1 MRNLLTEVSKMKNM
15 MGLTEAEKPK
25 YSPEVKSLVAVLKDN
40 KVYSAQIQKFINKIE
55 EYSKDGLVDFG
66 LVTRGILKTLKLKGN
81 KDINIFEFFKQLT
94 KSLEKRKTKKEVVSP
109 EEEPSILDKDIYKK
123 ELFFLQVELL
133 KLQEWLKQTGKTVII
148 VFEGR
153 DSAGKGSTIKKFTEN
168 LNPRYYK
175 VIALGIPTPDER
187 KNWWDRY
194 RNQIEKGKINFFDRS
209 WYNRGLVEPVMGYGS
224 SEEYEDFMDNVQDFE
239 ESLVIDGDYLFKLW
253 FSIDKETQAKRFDFR
268 QKSPL
273 KYWKYSE
280 NDEKMQDVWEKF
292 TEYKQKLFD
301 KTSTVNHPWVVLDSN
316 DKKISGLNSI
326 RYVLQ
331 NIPYTNKDEDVL
343 NKDFPEAMTV
353 LKPNINEQSVFDDI
367 NKTMGFNQSNKEPN
381 FMDKWSSMAPP
392 KDQMKPDSGGVVSD
406 INKTIKS
413 GLETAKKSL
422 DKKSSNPN
430 DVEVRTVSN
439 KLRQFIKC
447 SEGGDKEKKCEPALT
462 SYRFP
467 GEKYDT
473 VGWGHYGED
482 VSNSY
487 KKITKSVAEDLF
499 NKDIEKNTG
508 CVTRM
513 LDRWKS
519 QGLKTYKL
527 TQGQFDA
534 IVSYTFNSGCGGSGD
549 PEHPGLLGSKFIQQ
563 TKLGNHEKAAEIL
576 KNENIIQPGHKVR
589 REKESNMYKGIYS

>member
-15 MGLTEAEKPK
+15 MGLEETTKPK
-25 YSPEVKSLVAVLKDN
+25 YSPEVKSLIEFLKDN

-55 EYSKDGLVDFG
+55 EYSKEGLVDFG
-66 LVTRGILKTLKLKGN
+66 LLTRGIGKTLKLKGS

-123 ELFFLQVELL
+123 EIFFLQVELL

-153 DSAGKGSTIKKFTEN
+153 DSAGKGSIIKTFTEN

-194 RNQIEKGKINFFDRS
+194 SNQIEKGKINFFDRS

-239 ESLVIDGDYLFKLW
+239 ESLVVDGDYLFKLW

-301 KTSTVNHPWVVLDSN
+301 KTSTVNHPWVILDSN

-331 NIPYTNKDEDVL
+331 NIPYTNKDEDIL

-353 LKPNINEQSVFDDI
+353 LRPNINEQSVWDDY
-367 NKTMGFNQSNKEPN
+367 NKIASSLQSKGQTN
-381 FMDKWSSMAPP
+381 S
-392 KDQMKPDSGGVVSD
+392 DSGGIVSD

-422 DKKSSNPN
+422 DKKSSNSSGGYA
-430 DVEVRTVSN
+430 TKCSS
-439 KLRQFIKC
+439 KAIYFIKGE
-447 SEGGDKEKKCEPALT
+447 EGFTEYAYDDLEQKNPKTPVIGTWNRVAKNSVLTIGYGQTKIDDRKVKPGDTIDEPSASKHVDNFINKNINNQLLNL
-462 SYRFP
+462 P
-467 GEKYDT
+467 G
-473 VGWGHYGED
+473 H
-482 VSNSY
+482 N
-487 KKITKSVAEDLF
+487 
-499 NKDIEKNTG
+499 
-508 CVTRM
+508 
-513 LDRWKS
+513 
-519 QGLKTYKL
+519 KL
-527 TQGQFDA
+527 TQQQFDA
-534 IVSYTFNSGCGGSGD
+534 LCSLTYNLIGNVAAYNGTNLQKTISVNPNS
-549 PEHPGLLGSKFIQQ
+549 PNVKKHFTENWENL
-563 TKLGNHEKAAEIL
+563 TL
-576 KNENIIQPGHKVR
+576 KR
-589 REKESNMYKGIYS
+589 RGREYEIYSQGKYEPINPVKI

>member
-1 MRNLLTEVSKMKNM
+1 MKNM
-15 MGLTEAEKPK
+15 MGLQEADKPK
-25 YSPEVKSLVAVLKDN
+25 YSPEVKTLINFLKDN
-40 KVYSAQIQKFINKIE
+40 EVYSAQIQKFINKIDDFL
-55 EYSKDGLVDFG
+55 KDGLVDFG
-66 LVTRGILKTLKLKGN
+66 LITRGVLKTLKLKGN
-81 KDINIFEFFKQLT
+81 KDINVFEYFKQLT
-94 KSLEKRKTKKEVVSP
+94 KSLEKRKTKKEVVNP

-123 ELFFLQVELL
+123 EIFFLQVELL

-194 RNQIEKGKINFFDRS
+194 SNQIERGKINFFDRS

-239 ESLVIDGDYLFKLW
+239 ESLVVDGDYLFKLW

-301 KTSTVNHPWVVLDSN
+301 KTSTVNHPWVILDAN

-331 NIPYTNKDEDVL
+331 NIPYTNKDEDIL

-353 LKPNINEQSVFDDI
+353 LKPNINEQSWVDTI
-367 NKTMGFNQSNKEPN
+367 KSIGNTSQKQEPN

-392 KDQMKPDSGGVVSD
+392 KDQMTPNSGGVID
-406 INKTIKS
+406 TIKT
-413 GLETAKKSL
+413 GTEKIAKIAKE
-422 DKKSSNPN
+422 KSSNSNTSQLPTGVSDN
-430 DVEVRTVSN
+430 LVDFVGKIEFFVPCVYDDAKGSKCIRGESDCCLKGRTPSGTPTIGYGTVYYPDGKKVTPKDPSITKDKAKVYLKTTLN
-439 KLRQFIKC
+439 KLANKLLALYPNLNQKQVDALSSLCYQVGFAGCTTKAPKLSSSLKINPNSSSIKINFLDF
-447 SEGGDKEKKCEPALT
+447 S
-462 SYRFP
+462 
-467 GEKYDT
+467 
-473 VGWGHYGED
+473 H
-482 VSNSY
+482 
-487 KKITKSVAEDLF
+487 
-499 NKDIEKNTG
+499 KD
-508 CVTRM
+508 
-513 LDRWKS
+513 
-519 QGLKTYKL
+519 
-527 TQGQFDA
+527 
-534 IVSYTFNSGCGGSGD
+534 
-549 PEHPGLLGSKFIQQ
+549 
-563 TKLGNHEKAAEIL
+563 
-576 KNENIIQPGHKVR
+576 R
-589 REKESNMYKGIYS
+589 REKEWKIYSQGIYS

>member
-15 MGLTEAEKPK
+15 MGLQEADKPK
-25 YSPEVKSLVAVLKDN
+25 YSPEVKTLINFLKDN
-40 KVYSAQIQKFINKIE
+40 EVYSAQIQKFINKIDDFL
-55 EYSKDGLVDFG
+55 KDGLVDFG
-66 LVTRGILKTLKLKGN
+66 LITRGVLKTLKLKGN
-81 KDINIFEFFKQLT
+81 KDINVFEYFKQLT
-94 KSLEKRKTKKEVVSP
+94 KSLEKRKTKKEVVNP

-123 ELFFLQVELL
+123 EIFFLQVELL

-194 RNQIEKGKINFFDRS
+194 SNQIEKGKINFFDRS

-239 ESLVIDGDYLFKLW
+239 ESLVVDGDYLFKLW

-301 KTSTVNHPWVVLDSN
+301 KTSTVNHPWVILDAN

-331 NIPYTNKDEDVL
+331 NIPYTNKDEDIL

-353 LKPNINEQSVFDDI
+353 LKPNINEQSWVDTI
-367 NKTMGFNQSNKEPN
+367 KSIGNTSQKQEPN

-392 KDQMKPDSGGVVSD
+392 KDQMTPNSGGVID
-406 INKTIKS
+406 AIKTGTEKI
-413 GLETAKKSL
+413 AKIAKE
-422 DKKSSNPN
+422 KSSNSNTSQLPTGVSDN
-430 DVEVRTVSN
+430 LVDFVGKIEFFVPCVYDDAKGSKCIRGESDCCLKGRTPSGTPTIGYGTVYYPDGKKVTPKDPSITKDKAKVYLKTTLN
-439 KLRQFIKC
+439 KLANKLLALYPNLNQKQVDALSSLCYQVGFAGCTTKAPKLSSSLKINPNSSSIKINFLDF
-447 SEGGDKEKKCEPALT
+447 S
-462 SYRFP
+462 
-467 GEKYDT
+467 
-473 VGWGHYGED
+473 H
-482 VSNSY
+482 
-487 KKITKSVAEDLF
+487 
-499 NKDIEKNTG
+499 KD
-508 CVTRM
+508 
-513 LDRWKS
+513 
-519 QGLKTYKL
+519 
-527 TQGQFDA
+527 
-534 IVSYTFNSGCGGSGD
+534 
-549 PEHPGLLGSKFIQQ
+549 
-563 TKLGNHEKAAEIL
+563 
-576 KNENIIQPGHKVR
+576 R
-589 REKESNMYKGIYS
+589 REKEWKIYSQGIYS

>member
-1 MRNLLTEVSKMKNM
+1 MRNLLTEVSKIKNN
-15 MGLTEAEKPK
+15 MGLEEAAKPK
-25 YSPEVKSLVAVLKDN
+25 YSPEVKSLIEFLKDN

-55 EYSKDGLVDFG
+55 EYSKEGLVDFG
-66 LVTRGILKTLKLKGN
+66 LLTRGIGKTLKLKGS
-81 KDINIFEFFKQLT
+81 KDIHVFEFFKQLT

-109 EEEPSILDKDIYKK
+109 EEEPSILEKDIYKK

-239 ESLVIDGDYLFKLW
+239 ESLVVDGDYLFKLW

-301 KTSTVNHPWVVLDSN
+301 KTSTVNHPWVILDSN

-353 LKPNINEQSVFDDI
+353 LRPNINEQSLWDDVNRI
-367 NKTMGFNQSNKEPN
+367 AGVKPNQNSDTFWDDVSKLTSPGDKSQDGVIGNVKKMMKTTTPIKNKKPTGVS
-381 FMDKWSSMAPP
+381 DKLVDFVGKIEFFVPCVYDDAKGGKCVRGEVDCCLKGRTPSGTPTIGYGTVYYPDGRKVSP
-392 KDQMKPDSGGVVSD
+392 KDPSITKDKAKVYL
-406 INKTIKS
+406 KTN
-413 GLETAKKSL
+413 L
-422 DKKSSNPN
+422 DKLANKLLNLYPNLKQNQVDALSSLCYQVGFAGCTTKAPKLSNSLKTNPN
-430 DVEVRTVSN
+430 SLNGVKAN
-439 KLRQFIKC
+439 F
-447 SEGGDKEKKCEPALT
+447 
-462 SYRFP
+462 
-467 GEKYDT
+467 
-473 VGWGHYGED
+473 
-482 VSNSY
+482 
-487 KKITKSVAEDLF
+487 
-499 NKDIEKNTG
+499 
-508 CVTRM
+508 
-513 LDRWKS
+513 LDF
-519 QGLKTYKL
+519 T
-527 TQGQFDA
+527 
-534 IVSYTFNSGCGGSGD
+534 
-549 PEHPGLLGSKFIQQ
+549 HPD
-563 TKLGNHEKAAEIL
+563 
-576 KNENIIQPGHKVR
+576 R
-589 REKESNMYKGIYS
+589 REKEWKIYSQGIYS

>member
-1 MRNLLTEVSKMKNM
+1 MRNLLTEVSKMKNI
-15 MGLTEAEKPK
+15 MGLTEADKPK

-66 LVTRGILKTLKLKGN
+66 LVTRGILKTLKLKGS

-209 WYNRGLVEPVMGYGS
+209 WYNRGLVEPVMGYGTP
-224 SEEYEDFMDNVQDFE
+224 EEYEDFMENVEGFE
-239 ESLVIDGDYLFKLW
+239 NDLVIDGDFLFKLW

-316 DKKISGLNSI
+316 DKKISGLNSKI
-326 RYVLQ
+326 FCSTPFTITLV
-331 NIPYTNKDEDVL
+331 NK
-343 NKDFPEAMTV
+343 
-353 LKPNINEQSVFDDI
+353 
-367 NKTMGFNQSNKEPN
+367 
-381 FMDKWSSMAPP
+381 
-392 KDQMKPDSGGVVSD
+392 
-406 INKTIKS
+406 
-413 GLETAKKSL
+413 
-422 DKKSSNPN
+422 
-430 DVEVRTVSN
+430 R
-439 KLRQFIKC
+439 
-447 SEGGDKEKKCEPALT
+447 
-462 SYRFP
+462 
-467 GEKYDT
+467 
-473 VGWGHYGED
+473 
-482 VSNSY
+482 
-487 KKITKSVAEDLF
+487 
-499 NKDIEKNTG
+499 
-508 CVTRM
+508 
-513 LDRWKS
+513 
-519 QGLKTYKL
+519 
-527 TQGQFDA
+527 
-534 IVSYTFNSGCGGSGD
+534 
-549 PEHPGLLGSKFIQQ
+549 
-563 TKLGNHEKAAEIL
+563 
-576 KNENIIQPGHKVR
+576 
-589 REKESNMYKGIYS
+589 